1 MRTRPWWIQSAR
13 LQSVWTW
20 YMLCEHQQQR
30 AAVGAGSAR
39 ARPMHF
45 FWNDSSPTASTSSV
59 ISTSGDSAV
68 ATAKPSRTT
77 MPEE

>member
-13 LQSVWTW
+13 LQSVCMWN
-20 YMLCEHQQQR
+20 MLCEQR
-30 AAVGAGSAR
+30 SSVPPSRRNRSSHAT
-39 ARPMHF
+39 HF

-59 ISTSGDSAV
+59 MRSSGAITV
-68 ATAKPSRTT
+68 ATAKPRRTT